1 VNTSDVEEIWDQQ
14 RKRNE
19 LPSIH
24 RPNVLCSCAV
34 SHVTQLAGKKRSLHS
49 LWSVGW
55 IPNAS
60 YPTLPTPPYPPR
72 ISFHISSWYLFLVYF
87 LHLIL
92 HIFLIIIII
101 IRCSGMF
108 HVPAFIDG
116 RCFIHA
122 CVLILC
128 LNLISGLVYGP
139 PKHEMEK
146 SQRQCKLLSQAFCY
160 FKIKRSGH
168 TLLALIWNFYLKH
181 INKL

>member
-1 VNTSDVEEIWDQQ
+1 MLVCCKPRDAVGGKEEEPALIVVSWMNTQ
-14 RKRNE
+14 RF
-19 LPSIH
+19 LP
-24 RPNVLCSCAV
+24 
-34 SHVTQLAGKKRSLHS
+34 HS
-49 LWSVGW
+49 ADSPL
-55 IPNAS
+55 
-60 YPTLPTPPYPPR
+60 PPR

-108 HVPAFIDG
+108 HVQAFIDG